1 MCASPDVEV
10 DFEPEDEFG
19 DIGSAKA
26 KLQKL
31 REELVAARKERDDY
45 LDGWQRC
52 KADTVN
58 AKKEAHEALVRARA
72 LGTESFVE
80 ELIPALDSFDMAMQ
94 GDAWNKVD
102 AIWRSGVESIYA
114 QLLSVL
120 ESHGISAFGKSGE
133 RFDARFHEAL
143 QEVEGEPGTIIRVV
157 RRGYRAGERV
167 LRPAQVVVGSQA

>member
-1 MCASPDVEV
+1 MCAVPDVEF

-26 KLQKL
+26 KLSKL
-31 REELVAARKERDDY
+31 RDELSVIKRERDEY

-58 AKKEAHEALVRARA
+58 AKKELTDALIRARA
-72 LGTESFVE
+72 FGKESFVE

-94 GDAWNKVD
+94 GEAWGTVD
-102 AIWRSGVESIYA
+102 PVWRSGVEGIHA

-133 RFDARFHEAL
+133 VFDANIHEAI
-143 QEVEGEPGTIIRVV
+143 QEAEGEAGVIVRII
-157 RRGYRAGERV
+157 RRGYCSGNRI
-167 LRPAQVVVGSQA
+167 LRPAQVVVGA

>member
-26 KLQKL
+26 KLSKL
-31 REELVAARKERDDY
+31 RDELTAVKKERDEY

-58 AKKEAHEALVRARA
+58 AKKEAQEALTRARTF
-72 LGTESFVE
+72 GKESFVE

-94 GDAWNKVD
+94 GEAWRGVD
-102 AIWRSGVESIYA
+102 KNWRVGVESIKGHIET
-114 QLLSVL
+114 VL
-120 ESHGISAFGKSGE
+120 KDHGVDIFGQEGDS
-133 RFDARFHEAL
+133 FDPALHEPI
-143 QEVEGEPGTIIRVV
+143 QEAEGGNSNTVAKIF
-157 RRGYRAGERV
+157 RRGYKTKDRI
-167 LRPAQVVVGSQA
+167 LRPAQVSVFK